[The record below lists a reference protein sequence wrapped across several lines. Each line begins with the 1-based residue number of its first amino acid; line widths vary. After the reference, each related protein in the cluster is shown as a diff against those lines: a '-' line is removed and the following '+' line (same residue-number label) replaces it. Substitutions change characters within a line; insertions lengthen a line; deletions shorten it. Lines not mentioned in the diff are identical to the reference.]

1 MSLVVEQAP
10 GRNDLRRKTAVRERD
25 DERRASAKHAR
36 ALTKDLDRT
45 GEVVDR
51 HADGRAV
58 EAGVAERQARLLIQ
72 IAHEPFRGAR
82 IRRQLFPIHPEQ
94 NHFALGGLRRQVT
107 DPAAHEIE
115 DRSTRRKVFAIE
127 LGDGGDGPVVDVRD
141 EARTLVEEIVGRL
154 VESREELRRKRQ
166 HGHPCRSPSACGLRV
181 RVRFYSLTMRILVV
195 EDERKVASFIRQGL
209 QEDGHAAEIAAD
221 GAAALELVEAAPAYD
236 LVILDLMLPK
246 RDGFEVLKT
255 LRQQRSQTPVL
266 VLTARDSVSDKV
278 RGLDLGADDYL
289 TKPFAF
295 DEFLARVR
303 ALLRRGAGQRAPVF
317 KLDDLS
323 LDPATRQVTRGSRR
337 ITLTA
342 REYALLEYFLRNVGR
357 VLTRP
362 MIAQH
367 VWGLDFDTES
377 NIIDVYVGYL
387 RRKIDGDGERRLLHT
402 VRGAGYMLGLEA

>member
-1 MSLVVEQAP
+1 
-10 GRNDLRRKTAVRERD
+10 
-25 DERRASAKHAR
+25 
-36 ALTKDLDRT
+36 
-45 GEVVDR
+45 
-51 HADGRAV
+51 
-58 EAGVAERQARLLIQ
+58 
-72 IAHEPFRGAR
+72 
-82 IRRQLFPIHPEQ
+82 
-94 NHFALGGLRRQVT
+94 
-107 DPAAHEIE
+107 
-115 DRSTRRKVFAIE
+115 
-127 LGDGGDGPVVDVRD
+127 
-141 EARTLVEEIVGRL
+141 
-154 VESREELRRKRQ
+154 
-166 HGHPCRSPSACGLRV
+166 
-181 RVRFYSLTMRILVV
+181 MRILVV
-195 EDERKVASFIRQGL
+195 EDERKVASFVRQGL
-209 QEDGHAAEIAAD
+209 SEEGHAVEIAAD
-221 GAAALELVEAAPAYD
+221 GAAALDLLAEAPAYD

-246 RDGFEVLKT
+246 RDGFEVLKA

-266 VLTARDSVSDKV
+266 VLTARDTVSDKV

-303 ALLRRGAGQRAPVF
+303 ALLRRGGGQRVPVF

-323 LDPATRQVTRGSRR
+323 LDPATRQVTRGARR

>member
-1 MSLVVEQAP
+1 
-10 GRNDLRRKTAVRERD
+10 
-25 DERRASAKHAR
+25 
-36 ALTKDLDRT
+36 
-45 GEVVDR
+45 
-51 HADGRAV
+51 
-58 EAGVAERQARLLIQ
+58 
-72 IAHEPFRGAR
+72 
-82 IRRQLFPIHPEQ
+82 
-94 NHFALGGLRRQVT
+94 
-107 DPAAHEIE
+107 
-115 DRSTRRKVFAIE
+115 
-127 LGDGGDGPVVDVRD
+127 
-141 EARTLVEEIVGRL
+141 
-154 VESREELRRKRQ
+154 
-166 HGHPCRSPSACGLRV
+166 
-181 RVRFYSLTMRILVV
+181 MRILVV

-209 QEDGHAAEIAAD
+209 SEEGHAVEIAAD
-221 GAAALELVEAAPAYD
+221 GAAALEMLEEAPAYD

-246 RDGFEVLKT
+246 RDGFEVLKA
-255 LRQQRSQTPVL
+255 LRQQKSQTPVL
-266 VLTARDSVSDKV
+266 VLTARDTVSDKV

-323 LDPATRQVTRGSRR
+323 LDPATRQVTRGARR

-387 RRKIDGDGERRLLHT
+387 RRKIDGEGERRLLHT
-402 VRGAGYMLGLEA
+402 VRGAGYMLSLEA